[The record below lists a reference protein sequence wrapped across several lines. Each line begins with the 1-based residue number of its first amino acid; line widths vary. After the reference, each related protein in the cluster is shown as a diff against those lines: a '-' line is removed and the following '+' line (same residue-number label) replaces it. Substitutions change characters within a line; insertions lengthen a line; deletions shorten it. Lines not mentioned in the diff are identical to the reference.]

1 MFNKIKVKYIVS
13 KVFLI
18 LKLMSHSELRLLN
31 SVSLQCL
38 INCCIISQEDR
49 KLWMRLYRNKY
60 EISPIAPA
68 FLNYISPMAPLLSHV
83 APPRLIVMSHL
94 KLAFNSP
101 KSQIRR
107 NKRPN

>member
-1 MFNKIKVKYIVS
+1 
-13 KVFLI
+13 
-18 LKLMSHSELRLLN
+18 MSYSELRFLN

-49 KLWMRLYRNKY
+49 KLKMRLYRNKY

-68 FLNYISPMAPLLSHV
+68 FQNDISPMAPPSSHV

-94 KLAFNSP
+94 KLALFLLRA
-101 KSQIRR
+101 KLGETKDQITF
-107 NKRPN
+107 PL